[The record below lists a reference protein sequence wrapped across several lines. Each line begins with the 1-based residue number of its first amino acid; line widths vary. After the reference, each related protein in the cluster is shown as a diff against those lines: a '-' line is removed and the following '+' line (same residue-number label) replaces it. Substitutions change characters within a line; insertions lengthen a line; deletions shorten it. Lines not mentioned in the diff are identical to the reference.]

1 MYIMTKRILWD
12 EKNIKTRIVDKY
24 YIVIEELLNQLE
36 KILTNVS
43 DIDISTCMFIGL
55 NSIYRVFEYVL
66 IKTKNIEK
74 AYYYAQKTYF
84 YYIEYMEQ
92 IHKTNLQN
100 ALNQTD
106 AVLFIYKKTIFE
118 IQSGNDG
125 KLFDT
130 ITNIMT
136 FEEEIT
142 HLNSKEYYE
151 LLTNLHN
158 IVNIFFYWNNPAITF
173 QERLQ
178 LSKLYLKKYMLSY
191 EYLQDI
197 YYLELIQEKVQLE
210 YATYSSLVDE
220 FLNFQIKNKKNRVL
234 DEELK
239 NEYMLKFYIEKNIMY
254 ENLKNKNIKGLLNW
268 LYQPIMLS

>member
-92 IHKTNLQN
+92 IHKTNG
-100 ALNQTD
+100 T
-106 AVLFIYKKTIFE
+106 T
-118 IQSGNDG
+118 
-125 KLFDT
+125 
-130 ITNIMT
+130 
-136 FEEEIT
+136 
-142 HLNSKEYYE
+142 
-151 LLTNLHN
+151 
-158 IVNIFFYWNNPAITF
+158 
-173 QERLQ
+173 
-178 LSKLYLKKYMLSY
+178 
-191 EYLQDI
+191 
-197 YYLELIQEKVQLE
+197 
-210 YATYSSLVDE
+210 
-220 FLNFQIKNKKNRVL
+220 
-234 DEELK
+234 
-239 NEYMLKFYIEKNIMY
+239 
-254 ENLKNKNIKGLLNW
+254 
-268 LYQPIMLS
+268 

>member
-1 MYIMTKRILWD
+1 MTKRILWD
-12 EKNIKTRIVDKY
+12 DKNIKTRIIDKY

-36 KILTNVS
+36 NILTNIC

-74 AYYYAQKTYF
+74 AYYYAQKTYL

-92 IHKTNLQN
+92 VHKTNLQN
-100 ALNQTD
+100 SLNQTD

-118 IQSGNDG
+118 MQNGNDG

-142 HLNSKEYYE
+142 QLNSKEYYE
-151 LLTNLHN
+151 LLVRLNK
-158 IVNIFFYWNNPAITF
+158 IVNIFFYWNNPSFTF

-178 LSKLYLKKYMLSY
+178 ISKLYLKKYLSAC

-197 YYLELIQEKVQLE
+197 LYLELLQEKVVFK
-210 YATYSSLVDE
+210 YDTYSKLLDE
-220 FLNFQIKNKKNRVL
+220 FLNFQIKNNKNASIL
-234 DEELK
+234 QDNKE
-239 NEYMLKFYIEKNIMY
+239 MFILKFYIEKDVMCQTIRN
-254 ENLKNKNIKGLLNW
+254 EDIKGLLNW
-268 LYQPIMLS
+268 MYRPLIHS

>member
-106 AVLFIYKKTIFE
+106 AVLFIYKKTCSAMMTIV
-118 IQSGNDG
+118 
-125 KLFDT
+125 DT
-130 ITNIMT
+130 
-136 FEEEIT
+136 
-142 HLNSKEYYE
+142 
-151 LLTNLHN
+151 
-158 IVNIFFYWNNPAITF
+158 
-173 QERLQ
+173 
-178 LSKLYLKKYMLSY
+178 
-191 EYLQDI
+191 
-197 YYLELIQEKVQLE
+197 
-210 YATYSSLVDE
+210 
-220 FLNFQIKNKKNRVL
+220 
-234 DEELK
+234 
-239 NEYMLKFYIEKNIMY
+239 
-254 ENLKNKNIKGLLNW
+254 
-268 LYQPIMLS
+268 